1 MSQPEENF
9 TDVIEAVLR
18 EDGRFRVQA
27 CQFLHEALSRAVG
40 EVHGA
45 DATQGHVSGQ
55 ALCESLRELA
65 WDRYGPL
72 APTVLQ
78 RWGITSSYNFGE
90 LVYLLI
96 AHDLMGKE
104 DDDTVDD
111 FRDGFDMERDFDRV
125 DTLTLQERGA

>member
-1 MSQPEENF
+1 VSQPEENF

-27 CQFLHEALSRAVG
+27 CQFLHEALGRAVN

-45 DATQGHVSGQ
+45 DATHGHVSGQ
-55 ALCESLRELA
+55 ALCESLRDLA

-96 AHDLMGKE
+96 EHDLMGKE
-104 DDDTVDD
+104 DGDTVED

>member
-1 MSQPEENF
+1 VSHPAENF
-9 TDVIEAVLR
+9 TDMIETVLR

-27 CQFLHEALSRAVG
+27 CQFLHEALGRAVN
-40 EVHGA
+40 EVHGDEA
-45 DATQGHVSGQ
+45 RHGHVSGQ
-55 ALCESLRELA
+55 ALCEALRELA

-96 AHDLMGKE
+96 EHDLMGKE
-104 DDDTVDD
+104 DGDTVED